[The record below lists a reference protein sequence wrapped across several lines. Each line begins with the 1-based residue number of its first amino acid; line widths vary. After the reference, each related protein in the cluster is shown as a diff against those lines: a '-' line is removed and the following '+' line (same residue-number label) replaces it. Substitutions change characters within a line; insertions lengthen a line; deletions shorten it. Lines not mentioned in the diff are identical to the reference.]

1 MEEET
6 TEETISV
13 PPTVS
18 EDAPSEPSTGEGPS
32 ASQPQPV
39 YPDGEPGADAGDD
52 ASSTDDASA
61 DTMSDEAS
69 SDVSDDDMES
79 SSDDSLSSQPQ
90 PVYPDGKPDG
100 L

>member
-13 PPTVS
+13 PPTVA

-39 YPDGEPGADAGDD
+39 YPDGEPGGETGDDTASDD
-52 ASSTDDASA
+52 AST

-69 SDVSDDDMES
+69 SDGADDTES
-79 SSDDSLSSQPQ
+79 SSDDSVSSQPQ
-90 PVYPDGKPDG
+90 PVYPDGKPEG